1 MVNRIPVT
9 CFLGGYIYT
18 HVLETCSR
26 DRLGFAVQLEART
39 RPKYLR
45 VKEEAV
51 MEIKLDKDG
60 KISDTAEI
68 RSLLHYCLEYMQYAL
83 SVFYLQPQDD
93 IGVLT
98 SANWHITPQV
108 VGKYDPTSA
117 FAKCVDCMLDCDAV
131 STTIPQSALTRSP
144 QIEKAQP
151 RQNSAS
157 TDMSIPPSRP
167 PPP

>member
-1 MVNRIPVT
+1 MVNRIPDT

-26 DRLGFAVQLEART
+26 DRFQFAVQLEERT
-39 RPKYLR
+39 RPKYPR

-68 RSLLHYCLEYMQYAL
+68 RSLLHYCLEYMHYTL
-83 SVFYLQPQDD
+83 GVYYLQPQDD

-98 SANWHITPQV
+98 SSDWHITPQV
-108 VGKYDPTSA
+108 IGKYDPTSE
-117 FAKCVDCMLDCDAV
+117 FAEYVECMLVYDAV
-131 STTIPQSALTRSP
+131 FTTIPQSALSRSP
-144 QIEKAQP
+144 QIEKKKP
-151 RQNSAS
+151 RHISAS
-157 TDMSIPPSRP
+157 TDMPIPPFRP